1 MYSHYA
7 VVHLPPVAIPLPPDP
22 HGLVATLADPRL
34 VHHADRLGVSV
45 VLGHDL
51 LASIPQFF
59 FIPLDRF
66 EKTL

>member
-1 MYSHYA
+1 MNAHNT
-7 VVHLPPVAIPLPPDP
+7 VVDLPTVAIPLATGA
-22 HGLVATLADPRL
+22 HRLVAALGRARL
-34 VHHADRLGVSV
+34 VNATDGLPMGM

-51 LASIPQFF
+51 LAAISQLL

>member
-1 MYSHYA
+1 MHSHDA
-7 VVHLPPVAIPLPPDP
+7 VVHLAPVAIPLPPHADR
-22 HGLVATLADPRL
+22 LLAALGDPRL
-34 VHHADRLGVSV
+34 VHQADRLGVSV
-45 VLGHDL
+45 LGGHDL